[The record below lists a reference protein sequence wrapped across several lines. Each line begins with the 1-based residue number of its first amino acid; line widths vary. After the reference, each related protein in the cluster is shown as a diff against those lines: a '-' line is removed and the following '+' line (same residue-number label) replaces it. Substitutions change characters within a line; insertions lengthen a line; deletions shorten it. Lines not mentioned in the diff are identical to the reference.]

1 MIFFPAA
8 MRFEFLFYLD
18 SLEHSNFGF
27 VSYFVFRI
35 SDFVFRIS
43 DLSRF
48 VIGFLHTYRM
58 IASGSVTATRQAG
71 TMVINTYG
79 STVNENTTA
88 SWYIFISGFN
98 LNDG

>member
-35 SDFVFRIS
+35 SD
-43 DLSRF
+43 LSRF
-48 VIGFLHTYRM
+48 VIGFIHTYRM
-58 IASGSVTATRQAG
+58 TASGSVIATRQAG
-71 TMVINTYG
+71 TMVIKTYG
-79 STVNENTTA
+79 STVNEKTTA
-88 SWYIFISGFN
+88 S
-98 LNDG
+98 